1 MLSSASFPLTKRKEN
16 KLQCRY
22 TEGKIHK
29 EKMQG
34 ELSISRSQRVPICSK
49 LFVRMS
55 AGESTY
61 KAKAATA
68 RAKAMTL
75 EAMMLEDE
83 AAPSYSAPRVLLD
96 WAEPELA
103 AA

>member
-1 MLSSASFPLTKRKEN
+1 MLSSTSFPLTKRKEN

-22 TEGKIHK
+22 TQGKIHK

-55 AGESTY
+55 ASESAY
-61 KAKAATA
+61 RAKAAMA
-68 RAKAMTL
+68 RAKAITL
-75 EAMMLEDE
+75 EAMMLE

>member
-55 AGESTY
+55 AGESSY
-61 KAKAATA
+61 RAKAAMA
-68 RAKAMTL
+68 RAKAISL
-75 EAMMLEDE
+75 EAMMLE
-83 AAPSYSAPRVLLD
+83 AAPSYAAPRVLLD